1 MRIGELARHAGCTPK
16 AIRLYEARG
25 LLGPVARAGTYRRY
39 GAQDV
44 ERVLRI
50 RQALALGFRLA
61 ELTGLRHMDTPEGWT
76 RLADLLRARRH
87 AVESELAR
95 LQALRGQL
103 AALEG
108 ELQSCDLAPGTGM
121 PAPCVLPAAAA
132 A

>member
-16 AIRLYEARG
+16 AIRLYEAWG

-39 GAQDV
+39 SAQDV

-103 AALEG
+103 AALED
-108 ELQSCDLAPGTGM
+108 ELQSCHLAQGTDV